1 MYHPIRFRFF
11 IPQQI
16 YSYAMYFLYFN
27 SKEKVNLE
35 NNEEKFGHPIFFPVK
50 KKSKDIKKKLH

>member
-1 MYHPIRFRFF
+1 
-11 IPQQI
+11 
-16 YSYAMYFLYFN
+16 MYFLYFN